1 MIMTRGRNALGGLRR
16 CTFAA
21 GALRSRTLAIFV
33 ALAVVGACSRGES
46 GEAAAKGASTVA
58 KPPALPAT
66 WPEGAP
72 YITGYVT
79 QFADDTIRIEEQ
91 PTRKGGSP
99 KAVLTIDDATLLR
112 GIAGADK
119 PKLRVGQRVSA
130 WVGSRL
136 RESYPV
142 RAPAL
147 AIQIVEDT
155 TRAGKR

>member
-1 MIMTRGRNALGGLRR
+1 MTRGRNALGGLRR

-21 GALRSRTLAIFV
+21 GARRSRTFAIFLALISV
-33 ALAVVGACSRGES
+33 AACSS
-46 GEAAAKGASTVA
+46 GDSGAASAKGASTVVRA
-58 KPPALPAT
+58 PAFPTT

-91 PTRKGGSP
+91 PSRKGGSP

-112 GIAGADK
+112 GIAGAER